1 MTQTATRQLPPTER
15 FEGIVTEYGVVI
27 YRTPPVYDRNAA
39 FAWAVQWTHD
49 NDRAAAD
56 VTTAPRR

>member
-1 MTQTATRQLPPTER
+1 MSR
-15 FEGIVTEYGVVI
+15 FEGIVSEDGVVI

-39 FAWAVQWTHD
+39 YAWAAQWTYD
-49 NDRAAAD
+49 NARPAAI